1 MTDTNPK
8 AHLGVGWAFPVKP
21 LGGAL
26 TFAKYEQDIER
37 AIPLILLTE
46 WAERP
51 MLPEFGAGLRR
62 FVFEPSSPATYRAIE
77 QVVQR
82 ALIDWE
88 PRINV
93 ETVTVTPDDI
103 EPNLLLIAIDFAIRA
118 TDTSYNRVYPF
129 YLLAGGDLACRSSR
143 HSSTT

>member
-1 MTDTNPK
+1 MADTNPK

-21 LGGAL
+21 VNGGL
-26 TFAKYEQDIER
+26 TFARYEDDIER
-37 AIPLILLTE
+37 AIPIILLTE
-46 WAERP
+46 PPERP

-62 FVFEPSSPATYRAIE
+62 FVFEPSSPATWRAME
-77 QVVQR
+77 QAVQR

-93 ETVTVTPDDI
+93 ETVTVIPDAV
-103 EPNLLLIAIDFAIRA
+103 EPNLLLIEIDFVVRA

-129 YLLAGGDLACRSSR
+129 YLLAGGE
-143 HSSTT
+143 

>member
-1 MTDTNPK
+1 VADTNPK

-21 LGGAL
+21 VNGGL
-26 TFAKYEQDIER
+26 TFARYENDIER
-37 AIPLILLTE
+37 AIPIILLTE
-46 WAERP
+46 PPERP

-62 FVFEPSSPATYRAIE
+62 FVFEPSSAATWRAME
-77 QVVQR
+77 QAVQR

-93 ETVTVTPDDI
+93 ETVTVTPDTA
-103 EPNLLLIAIDFAIRA
+103 EPNLLLIEIDFVVRA

-129 YLLAGGDLACRSSR
+129 YLLAGGA
-143 HSSTT
+143 

>member
-1 MTDTNPK
+1 MADTNPK

-21 LGGAL
+21 VNGGLA
-26 TFAKYEQDIER
+26 FARYEDDIEQ
-37 AIPLILLTE
+37 AIPIILLTE
-46 WAERP
+46 PPERP

-62 FVFEPSSPATYRAIE
+62 FVFEPSSPATWRAIE
-77 QVVQR
+77 QAVQR

-93 ETVTVTPDDI
+93 DAVTVTPDAV
-103 EPNLLLIAIDFAIRA
+103 EPNLLLIEVDFVVRA

-129 YLLAGGDLACRSSR
+129 YLLAGGE
-143 HSSTT
+143 

>member
-1 MTDTNPK
+1 VTDTNPK

-21 LGGAL
+21 VNGSLA
-26 TFAKYEQDIER
+26 FARYEDDIER
-37 AIPLILLTE
+37 AIPIILLTE
-46 WAERP
+46 PPERP

-62 FVFEPSSPATYRAIE
+62 FVFEPSSAATWRAIK
-77 QVVQR
+77 QAVQR

-93 ETVTVTPDDI
+93 ESVTVTPDAA
-103 EPNLLLIAIDFAIRA
+103 EPNLLLIEIDFVVRA

-129 YLLAGGDLACRSSR
+129 YLLAGGE
-143 HSSTT
+143 

>member
-1 MTDTNPK
+1 MSDTNPK

-21 LGGAL
+21 VNGGL
-26 TFAKYEQDIER
+26 TFAFYEDDIER
-37 AIPLILLTE
+37 AIPIILLTE
-46 WAERP
+46 PPERP

-62 FVFEPSSPATYRAIE
+62 FVFEPSSAATWRAME
-77 QVVQR
+77 QAVQR

-93 ETVTVTPDDI
+93 EAVTVTPDAV
-103 EPNLLLIAIDFAIRA
+103 EANLLLIEIDFVVRA

-129 YLLAGGDLACRSSR
+129 YLLAGGE
-143 HSSTT
+143 

>member
-1 MTDTNPK
+1 MADTNPK

-21 LGGAL
+21 VNGGL
-26 TFAKYEQDIER
+26 TFAFYEDDIER
-37 AIPLILLTE
+37 AIPVILLTE
-46 WAERP
+46 PPERP

-62 FVFEPSSPATYRAIE
+62 FVFEPSSAATWRAME
-77 QVVQR
+77 QAVQR

-93 ETVTVTPDDI
+93 EAVTVTPDTV
-103 EPNLLLIAIDFAIRA
+103 EANLLLIEIDFVVRA

-129 YLLAGGDLACRSSR
+129 YLLAGGE
-143 HSSTT
+143 

>member
-1 MTDTNPK
+1 MSDTNPK

-21 LGGAL
+21 VNGGL
-26 TFAKYEQDIER
+26 TFAFYEDNIER
-37 AIPLILLTE
+37 AIPIILLTE
-46 WAERP
+46 PPERP

-62 FVFEPSSPATYRAIE
+62 FVFEPSSAATWRAME
-77 QVVQR
+77 QAVQR

-93 ETVTVTPDDI
+93 EAVTVTPDAV
-103 EPNLLLIAIDFAIRA
+103 EANLLLIEIDFVVRA

-129 YLLAGGDLACRSSR
+129 YLLAGGE
-143 HSSTT
+143 